1 MTDITKAKFSPENSM
16 FYPQYMID
24 DGTFHAD
31 LPNNLIDI
39 TDAENTTYWRQMPPP
54 GQMLGVIKGR
64 PGWVDLPPPSTIDI
78 SAQKAEFVTQA
89 KLKKSKLISDA
100 SDRIEILKDRIEA
113 GQDKAAELKLWKS
126 YRIALDD
133 IDVST
138 APDIEWPVSPDDI
151 KLPVVL
157 TEA

>member
-1 MTDITKAKFSPENSM
+1 MKLNILDSDG
-16 FYPQYMID
+16 FYIEDYIEGYLPKNW
-24 DGTFHAD
+24 TAD
-31 LPNNLIDI
+31 LVGDGYYKAQYQNAAVDPE
-39 TDAENTTYWRQMPPP
+39 TGEWTGGVWAETS
-54 GQMLGVIKGR
+54 G
-64 PGWVDLPPPSTIDI
+64 PSTIDI

-138 APDIEWPVSPDDI
+138 APDIEWPVSPDNI

>member
-1 MTDITKAKFSPENSM
+1 MKKLNILDGDG
-16 FYPQYMID
+16 FYIEDYID
-24 DGTFHAD
+24 GYLPKNWTAD
-31 LPNNLIDI
+31 LVGDGYYKAQYQNAAVDPE
-39 TDAENTTYWRQMPPP
+39 TGEWTGGVWAETS
-54 GQMLGVIKGR
+54 G
-64 PGWVDLPPPSTIDI
+64 PSTIDI

-138 APDIEWPVSPDDI
+138 APDIEWPVAPNDI

>member
-1 MTDITKAKFSPENSM
+1 MKLNILDSDG
-16 FYPQYMID
+16 FYIEDYIEGYLPKNW
-24 DGTFHAD
+24 TAD
-31 LPNNLIDI
+31 LVGDGYYKAQYQNAIVDPE
-39 TDAENTTYWRQMPPP
+39 TGEWT
-54 GQMLGVIKGR
+54 GGV
-64 PGWVDLPPPSTIDI
+64 WVETSGPSTIDI
-78 SAQKAEFVTQA
+78 AAQKSALIAQA
-89 KLKKSKLISDA
+89 KAKKTKLIGDA

-113 GQDKAAELKLWKS
+113 GEDKAAELKLWKS

-133 IDVST
+133 IDVSA

>member
-1 MTDITKAKFSPENSM
+1 MIYYSAKTRG
-16 FYPQYMID
+16 FYVETMKIDGSYADCWPSDAVLLTNEEVKQY
-24 DGTFHAD
+24 
-31 LPNNLIDI
+31 
-39 TDAENTTYWRQMPPP
+39 WQQSPPP
-54 GQMLGVIKGR
+54 GRELGSVGVR
-64 PGWVDLPPPSTIDI
+64 PAWVDLPALTAEEIT
-78 SAQKAEFVTQA
+78 AQKAEFVTQA

-113 GQDKAAELKLWKS
+113 GQDKAAELKLWKA

-133 IDVST
+133 IDVSA

-157 TEA
+157 TKAKLGN

>member
-1 MTDITKAKFSPENSM
+1 MKLNILDSDG
-16 FYPQYMID
+16 FYIEDYID
-24 DGTFHAD
+24 GYLPKNWTAD
-31 LPNNLIDI
+31 LVGDGYYKAQYQNADIDPD
-39 TDAENTTYWRQMPPP
+39 TGEWTGGVWAETS
-54 GQMLGVIKGR
+54 G
-64 PGWVDLPPPSTIDI
+64 PSTIDI

-133 IDVST
+133 IDVSA

>member
-1 MTDITKAKFSPENSM
+1 MKLNILDSNG
-16 FYPQYMID
+16 FYIEDYIE
-24 DGTFHAD
+24 GYLSKNWTAD
-31 LPNNLIDI
+31 LVGDGYYKAQYQNAAVDPE
-39 TDAENTTYWRQMPPP
+39 TGEWTGGVWAETS
-54 GQMLGVIKGR
+54 G
-64 PGWVDLPPPSTIDI
+64 PSTIDI

-133 IDVST
+133 IDVSA

-157 TEA
+157 TETKLGN

>member
-1 MTDITKAKFSPENSM
+1 MKKLNKLDSDGFYIEDYIEGYLPKNWTDDLVGDGYYKAQYQNATVNPETGEWTCGQWVETSGPSATDIA
-16 FYPQYMID
+16 
-24 DGTFHAD
+24 
-31 LPNNLIDI
+31 
-39 TDAENTTYWRQMPPP
+39 
-54 GQMLGVIKGR
+54 
-64 PGWVDLPPPSTIDI
+64 
-78 SAQKAEFVTQA
+78 AQKAEFVAQA

-113 GQDKAAELKLWKS
+113 GQDRAAELKLWKS

-138 APDIEWPVSPDDI
+138 APDIMWPVSPDNI

-157 TEA
+157 TKAKLGN

>member
-1 MTDITKAKFSPENSM
+1 MKKLNKLDSDG
-16 FYPQYMID
+16 FYIEDYID
-24 DGTFHAD
+24 GYLPKNWTAD
-31 LPNNLIDI
+31 LVGDGYYKAQYQNAIVDPE
-39 TDAENTTYWRQMPPP
+39 TGEWT
-54 GQMLGVIKGR
+54 GGV
-64 PGWVDLPPPSTIDI
+64 WVETSGPSTIDI
-78 SAQKAEFVTQA
+78 AAQKSALIAQA
-89 KLKKSKLISDA
+89 KARKTKLIGDA

-113 GQDKAAELKLWKS
+113 GEDKAAELKLWKS

-133 IDVST
+133 IDVSA

>member
-1 MTDITKAKFSPENSM
+1 MKKLNKLDSDG
-16 FYPQYMID
+16 FYIEDYID
-24 DGTFHAD
+24 GYLPKNWTAD
-31 LPNNLIDI
+31 LVGDGYYKAQYQNADIDPD
-39 TDAENTTYWRQMPPP
+39 TGEWTGGVWAETS
-54 GQMLGVIKGR
+54 G
-64 PGWVDLPPPSTIDI
+64 PSTIDI

-133 IDVST
+133 IDVSA